1 MTSSYKPYTSVDAIR
16 YGFIRKFHKIYRN
29 VLKVSKLI
37 LKMKIQIS
45 ETFDP
50 ENILI
55 FTQHFVH
62 NFFNFSI
69 WFKTLQFSCYE
80 VIFHWNSTQIFKQ
93 LFFGLILQLQ
103 NIWGPNFRNQVNKNN
118 FKNCVYFKFELYC
131 LYIKIVNKGL
141 HKMM

>member
-55 FTQHFVH
+55 FT
-62 NFFNFSI
+62 
-69 WFKTLQFSCYE
+69 
-80 VIFHWNSTQIFKQ
+80 
-93 LFFGLILQLQ
+93 
-103 NIWGPNFRNQVNKNN
+103 
-118 FKNCVYFKFELYC
+118 
-131 LYIKIVNKGL
+131 
-141 HKMM
+141 